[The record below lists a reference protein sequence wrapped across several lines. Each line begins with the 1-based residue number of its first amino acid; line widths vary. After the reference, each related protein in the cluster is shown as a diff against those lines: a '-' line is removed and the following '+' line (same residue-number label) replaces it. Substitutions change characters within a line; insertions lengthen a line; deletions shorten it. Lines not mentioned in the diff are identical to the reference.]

1 MHFSLMSDDGEP
13 LIQEDK
19 LDLSVPFC
27 GLIESQFNMT
37 YSEYK
42 EKIESA
48 LEEIY
53 AILNNYLGFDLL
65 LCEEN

>member
-1 MHFSLMSDDGEP
+1 
-13 LIQEDK
+13 
-19 LDLSVPFC
+19 
-27 GLIESQFNMT
+27 MT